1 MERLVDPALA
11 DLQMEYGV
19 ARTHQHAWHARW
31 ILIVSVSVL
40 LQVIALHLAERSL
53 RAMRLPAAG
62 DAWSKG
68 RLLTSATVAVCV
80 LTALQLWLS
89 LSLGFIPTAVLV
101 ASPTVSRAW
110 LAFCLLPSAV
120 VIGLPWGFALAIVW
134 TTATRAAA
142 RRRAAWLI
150 VAAVA
155 LSAGSLTINGWITP
169 PANQAFRVA
178 VWSALSHNDQH
189 AAPIGRG
196 FNEFSLPELRRWLAV
211 ERSGLT
217 VPAPPQRQHRAALAA
232 AATSFH
238 ARIALSFA
246 PLVLCLLA
254 LSLCGRRVAPSLL
267 GTLLLSGAYFAACT
281 ALQVRAPA
289 TPLVALPI
297 ALRLWLPNIVVSAA
311 ALLLLRH
318 PSDAPG
324 IQASRSTD

>member
-11 DLQMEYGV
+11 DLQMEYGA
-19 ARTHQHAWHARW
+19 ARAHQHAWHARW
-31 ILIVSVSVL
+31 ILIVSVTVL

-53 RAMRLPAAG
+53 RAVWLPAAG

-80 LTALQLWLS
+80 LTAFQLW
-89 LSLGFIPTAVLV
+89 LSLGFIPTAVLA

-120 VIGLPWGFALAIVW
+120 VTGLPWGFALAVVW

-155 LSAGSLTINGWITP
+155 LSAGSLTINSWITP

-217 VPAPPQRQHRAALAA
+217 VPALPQGQHRAALAA

-254 LSLCGRRVAPSLL
+254 LSLCGHRVAPSLF

-281 ALQVRAPA
+281 AMQVRAPA
-289 TPLVALPI
+289 APFVALPI
-297 ALRLWLPNIVVSAA
+297 AFRLWLPNIVVSAT
-311 ALLLLRH
+311 ALLLLRR
-318 PSDAPG
+318 PNDAPR
-324 IQASRSTD
+324 IQASRSSD